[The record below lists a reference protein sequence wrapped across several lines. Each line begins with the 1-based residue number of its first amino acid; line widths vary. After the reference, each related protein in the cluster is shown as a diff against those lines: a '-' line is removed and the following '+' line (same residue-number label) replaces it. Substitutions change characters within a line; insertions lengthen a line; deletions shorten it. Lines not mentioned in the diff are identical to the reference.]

1 MRRTQRPIFCRQF
14 LRQADSYLNP
24 LYEPSPFVVTAEGAD
39 RVDDPVHLAQLHA
52 VHPLVQFVEVRL
64 DLGTVHGVDF
74 VVGFI
79 EQSQGGRTVAEV
91 GRILRK

>member
-1 MRRTQRPIFCRQF
+1 M
-14 LRQADSYLNP
+14 DSHLDA
-24 LYEPSPFVVTAEGAD
+24 LYKPSPFMIPAEGAD
-39 RVDDPVHLAQLHA
+39 GVDDPVHLAQLHA